1 MVDDVVWCGVVRY
14 GVVWCV
20 VYLWREQ
27 GRHQWLRLALTLHHL
42 VFVNTGAVV
51 VMVVLVLTSNG

>member
-1 MVDDVVWCGVVRY
+1 MVRY
-14 GVVWCV
+14 GVVWYNVVWCV

-51 VMVVLVLTSNG
+51 VVLVVLTSNG